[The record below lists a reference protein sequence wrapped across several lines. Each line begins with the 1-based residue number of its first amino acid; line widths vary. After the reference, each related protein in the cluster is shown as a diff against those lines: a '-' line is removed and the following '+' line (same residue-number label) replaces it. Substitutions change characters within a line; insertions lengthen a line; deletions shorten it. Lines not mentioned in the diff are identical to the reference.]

1 GIHVRAIEPDRSA
14 SLRGT
19 PTEENREAA
28 YYLRVTLLVGMV
40 LLIGAVLEWGP
51 GPAPRW
57 IWLPYAAAY
66 VVGGYRIA
74 LDSWVELRKRRLSI
88 DFLMGSAAV
97 GAALVGSTFE
107 GIVLIFLFSLSKAIE
122 SYAMGRT
129 RHAIARLMDLAPA
142 EATLTDEEGRA

>member
-1 GIHVRAIEPDRSA
+1 
-14 SLRGT
+14 
-19 PTEENREAA
+19 
-28 YYLRVTLLVGMV
+28 
-40 LLIGAVLEWGP
+40 
-51 GPAPRW
+51 
-57 IWLPYAAAY
+57 AAAY

-142 EATLTDEEGRA
+142 EATLADEEGRALGRIPVAELTPGQLVLVRPGERIATDGAVHSGRTEVDQA